1 MGPDGYYDKEG
12 YWHRGPSQGPPPGYG
27 PNYGPRPIKDP
38 YYDQYRNSQVY
49 YDPYG
54 RPVMVRRQVM
64 RPVTQRRRI
73 QARGVGMFTAQEVL
87 EIIVATVVLTVAF
100 ALVQANGIFV
110 QNFLTKFIAA
120 LPISL
125 FATATAFTAH
135 ELAHKFMAQKHGL
148 PAEFVINPMG
158 IVFALVT
165 AAVIGFLFALPGAV
179 VFSGAGADD
188 KTVGKVGAAGPS
200 TNIVM
205 GLIFFPMMFFMPV
218 LWLVVFVNFFL
229 AGFNMIPFGQ
239 FDGLKVWRWSAGIYL
254 GMVAI
259 IGVMIILSF
268 FHTAILGI

>member
-1 MGPDGYYDKEG
+1 MGPDGHYDQEG
-12 YWHRGPSQGPPPGYG
+12 YWHREPPQGPPPGYG
-27 PNYGPRPIKDP
+27 PRPIRDP
-38 YYDQYRNSQVY
+38 YYDQYRNQQVY
-49 YDPYG
+49 YDQYG
-54 RPVMVRRQVM
+54 RPVMVRRRVM
-64 RPVTQRRRI
+64 TPVTQRRRI
-73 QARGVGMFTAQEVL
+73 RAREMGMFTAQEVL
-87 EIIVATVVLTVAF
+87 EIIVATIVLTVAF
-100 ALVQANGIFV
+100 ALVQTGGVFGAV
-110 QNFLTKFIAA
+110 NFLADFIAA

-135 ELAHKFMAQKHGL
+135 ELAHKFMAQRHGL
-148 PAEFVINPMG
+148 PAEFVINPSG
-158 IVFALVT
+158 IVIALAT
-165 AAVIGFLFALPGAV
+165 AAIIGFLFALPGAV

-188 KTVGKVGAAGPS
+188 KIVGKVGAAGPV

-205 GLIFFPMMFFMPV
+205 GLIFFPLMFFIPV

-268 FHTAILGI
+268 FHKTILGI

>member
-1 MGPDGYYDKEG
+1 MEACCFLDLYRQGSILFGYT
-12 YWHRGPSQGPPPGYG
+12 PFL
-27 PNYGPRPIKDP
+27 P
-38 YYDQYRNSQVY
+38 Y
-49 YDPYG
+49 
-54 RPVMVRRQVM
+54 
-64 RPVTQRRRI
+64 
-73 QARGVGMFTAQEVL
+73 
-87 EIIVATVVLTVAF
+87 
-100 ALVQANGIFV
+100 
-110 QNFLTKFIAA
+110 FIAA

-165 AAVIGFLFALPGAV
+165 AAAIGFLMALPGAV

-188 KTVGKVGAAGPS
+188 RIVGKVGAAGPI

-205 GLIFFPMMFFMPV
+205 GSIFFPLMFFIPA

-268 FHTAILGI
+268 FHTLLLGI

>member
-1 MGPDGYYDKEG
+1 
-12 YWHRGPSQGPPPGYG
+12 
-27 PNYGPRPIKDP
+27 
-38 YYDQYRNSQVY
+38 
-49 YDPYG
+49 
-54 RPVMVRRQVM
+54 
-64 RPVTQRRRI
+64 
-73 QARGVGMFTAQEVL
+73 MFTAQEVL

-110 QNFLTKFIAA
+110 QNFLTKFIEA
-120 LPISL
+120 LPVSL

-165 AAVIGFLFALPGAV
+165 AAAIGFLMALPGAV
-179 VFSGAGADD
+179 VFSGAGADN
-188 KTVGKVGAAGPS
+188 KIVGKVGAAGPI

-205 GLIFFPMMFFMPV
+205 GLIFFPLMFFNQA

-259 IGVMIILSF
+259 IGVMVILSF
-268 FHTAILGI
+268 FHTLLLGI